1 MGKCVRGMSCVIGNI
16 CRGEQIQET
25 LFYPTW
31 GVIMLPRVM
40 GTLTARMDSAREKM
54 RKELD
59 PRRCFPG
66 SWRLSPTWTLSP
78 APVML
83 PSGAGARPQPC
94 SLWGSRSLLRDGSF
108 SPAVLPRPP
117 GGRHGREKHSG
128 RLLLT
133 PYGGSMSRGGSESSS
148 RGSRT
153 DPTRNRAAAAPVADP
168 GSLPLPRGPGAGRG
182 WALRQRGAAEREE
195 PAAGGAAR
203 SGAGGSA
210 PRRAPR
216 AAPRRAAW
224 GRAEREGGGQ
234 RAGARR
240 APGRPWMSTMRLLL
254 LALLFSS
261 SFARAGCDPKIVN
274 IGAVLSTKKHE
285 QIFREAVNQANKRHG
300 TWKLQLNA
308 TSVTHKP
315 NAIQMALSVCE
326 DLISSQVPRAGAP
339 TVGAPRPLP
348 GGLRAAPTLRC
359 PPWGSGKAEPR
370 SGVLPRRLGAPLPAL
385 QPLCKLAA
393 VRARTHCTRAHARR
407 HACTPWVCA
416 EVGARVGMNTL
427 HADTG
432 APRMHTHCAL
442 VERCKSARGM
452 CGVHTCHVHTCN
464 IQTWTY
470 IQNTAY
476 EDSMQQHCFAHAMYA
491 TSVCTSCTSAH
502 THTLPH
508 KHVPLCTASTRTQ
521 NTACTHPLQGTHL
534 NGCTT
539 AHTPPSP
546 TQCHCSP
553 CATHA

>member
-1 MGKCVRGMSCVIGNI
+1 
-16 CRGEQIQET
+16 
-25 LFYPTW
+25 
-31 GVIMLPRVM
+31 
-40 GTLTARMDSAREKM
+40 
-54 RKELD
+54 
-59 PRRCFPG
+59 
-66 SWRLSPTWTLSP
+66 
-78 APVML
+78 
-83 PSGAGARPQPC
+83 
-94 SLWGSRSLLRDGSF
+94 
-108 SPAVLPRPP
+108 
-117 GGRHGREKHSG
+117 
-128 RLLLT
+128 
-133 PYGGSMSRGGSESSS
+133 MSRGGSESSS

-442 VERCKSARGM
+442 VERCRSARGM
-452 CGVHTCHVHTCN
+452 CGVHTCHVHACN

-476 EDSMQQHCFAHAMYA
+476 EDSMQHCFAHAMYA